1 MSLNSK
7 SVVPFRQ
14 TNSLMG
20 RAMIWT
26 HKFRLK
32 IKRKQLLRMGCQQQM
47 DTSPERCKRQPLWC
61 TNRSDIAKRR
71 RKKGIYYGHLGL
83 YQGAYSLRYDKR
95 PPLANSS
102 KLHK

>member
-71 RKKGIYYGHLGL
+71 RKKGFTTDIL
-83 YQGAYSLRYDKR
+83 AYIKELTACDTTRGR
-95 PPLANSS
+95 P
-102 KLHK
+102 